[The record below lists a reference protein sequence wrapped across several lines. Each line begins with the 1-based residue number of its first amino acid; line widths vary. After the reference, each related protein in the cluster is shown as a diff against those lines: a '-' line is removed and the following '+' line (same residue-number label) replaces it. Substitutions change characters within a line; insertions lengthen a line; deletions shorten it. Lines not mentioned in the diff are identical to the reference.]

1 MVPARPGAPCHAP
14 GHGLLNDPGPA
25 QRKVADVTAPVSTAP
40 LVRLV
45 PVIVGGAVAT
55 VAPQQ
60 GIDEGLTDKLAVAI
74 G

>member
-1 MVPARPGAPCHAP
+1 MLQDPATPAAQVLRADCAGVIPTTGRPA
-14 GHGLLNDPGPA
+14 
-25 QRKVADVTAPVSTAP
+25 
-40 LVRLV
+40 VRLV

-55 VAPQQ
+55 VAPEQ